1 MVRIMKIFNYLQKF
15 NSKINIFRLIIFILF
30 FLLTSI
36 TLIYSNFFN
45 QKKLFITYLFMIGV
59 LLLILVIFD
68 KKEYK
73 LGKYTFKPNLFIF
86 LWLYVI
92 LIYFYL
98 SIRKYLGI

>member
-45 QKKLFITYLFMIGV
+45 QKKLFITYLFVIGV

-73 LGKYTFKPNLFIF
+73 LGKYTFKSNLFVF
-86 LWLYVI
+86 LWLCVI